1 MNLYKAA
8 FPFKIFWEIIYW
20 KSLAIRLVSYWVFL
34 LWETTGNSNLMHN
47 LLAEEL
53 IHFGIAC
60 ETSFALKIK
69 ICGSSPFLPFILLM
83 LVIANSSRLIESWR
97 KNNWIWQLLQSF
109 VYIFNPLTANSSKWS
124 TICLSVFDH
133 FVGLALEELITSIT
147 FLSIIFL
154 KFLGENDTF
163 EYFEEVPMGILP
175 EFEGKLVSKM

>member
-1 MNLYKAA
+1 
-8 FPFKIFWEIIYW
+8 
-20 KSLAIRLVSYWVFL
+20 
-34 LWETTGNSNLMHN
+34 
-47 LLAEEL
+47 
-53 IHFGIAC
+53 
-60 ETSFALKIK
+60 
-69 ICGSSPFLPFILLM
+69 M